1 MSTNEETLGYH
12 SPIIPGMD
20 QEGEKLASEH
30 VHDDT
35 ILRAT
40 EEHHQGSNPNNVSEG
55 SLTLPAQ
62 NGKPHITLKTL
73 SHLLDARKIG
83 VLPR

>member
-40 EEHHQGSNPNNVSEG
+40 EEHHQGSNPN
-55 SLTLPAQ
+55 
-62 NGKPHITLKTL
+62 ITLKTL

>member
-40 EEHHQGSNPNNVSEG
+40 VEHHQGSNTNIV
-55 SLTLPAQ
+55 Q
-62 NGKPHITLKTL
+62 
-73 SHLLDARKIG
+73 
-83 VLPR
+83 